1 MISANEN
8 ETKRDLPQHMEWAQ
22 QTILDHFVPLA
33 DLDAFWHSDIP
44 RYIWVWGRVMATD
57 YDYGLG
63 TVEIVLDDGT
73 MERPFYIKAKIYFP
87 KKILLNRKKEQ
98 I

>member
-44 RYIWVWGRVMATD
+44 RYIVS
-57 YDYGLG
+57 
-63 TVEIVLDDGT
+63 DGIHLRT
-73 MERPFYIKAKIYFP
+73 EHIPTSTTIAETFDHA
-87 KKILLNRKKEQ
+87 
-98 I
+98 